1 MMGVAFLPF
10 STAIL
15 AEHPTDPATR
25 TAAAVFYGATLVYT
39 SLAFNALWWIGRWRR
54 RLLGKDVA
62 DQGIRTI
69 TRRYALALLC
79 YPATTGLAFVSV
91 WLSLEVHLVL
101 AQWNALSERT

>member
-1 MMGVAFLPF
+1 MMGIAFVPF

-15 AEHPTDPATR
+15 AEHPTERATR
-25 TAAAVFYGATLVYT
+25 TAAAIFYGATLVYT

-54 RLLGKDVA
+54 CLLGKDVA

-79 YPATTGLAFVSV
+79 YPAATGWRL
-91 WLSLEVHLVL
+91 
-101 AQWNALSERT
+101 